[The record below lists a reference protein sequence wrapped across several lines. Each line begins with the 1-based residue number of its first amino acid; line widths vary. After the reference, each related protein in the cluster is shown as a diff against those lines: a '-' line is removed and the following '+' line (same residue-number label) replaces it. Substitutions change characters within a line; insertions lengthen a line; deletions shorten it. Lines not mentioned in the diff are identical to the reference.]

1 MKTKNICWLSKNLH
15 RDMTIKIY
23 GKHGVPFLIFPTQDA
38 MNDNFENFG
47 MIDTLKDFIDGGKIQ
62 LFCVDTVDQETWS
75 NTLGDKIWRAARQES
90 YYRYIIEEVLP
101 LISEKNSSGYLPIA
115 TGCSLGGLHSAIVF
129 LRRPEL
135 FDGMLALS
143 GLYDAKFFFDGWL
156 NPVLYDNSP
165 TDFLAKMPLDHHYI
179 SVYNAKKIILCIGQ
193 GRWEE
198 EGRRTTALMRD
209 IFSAKKINAWTDFW
223 GFDVDHDWHWW
234 KRQMIYFLP
243 EFLKEVPQ

>member
-38 MNDNFENFG
+38 MNDNFENFS

-101 LISEKNSSGYLPIA
+101 L
-115 TGCSLGGLHSAIVF
+115 
-129 LRRPEL
+129 
-135 FDGMLALS
+135 
-143 GLYDAKFFFDGWL
+143 
-156 NPVLYDNSP
+156 
-165 TDFLAKMPLDHHYI
+165 
-179 SVYNAKKIILCIGQ
+179 
-193 GRWEE
+193 
-198 EGRRTTALMRD
+198 D
-209 IFSAKKINAWTDFW
+209 I
-223 GFDVDHDWHWW
+223 
-234 KRQMIYFLP
+234 
-243 EFLKEVPQ
+243 